1 MLVPSS
7 ATSSLHSVDRSTGHH
22 ATQDENLPLVEP
34 CGRHEL
40 VAFENSRQLPVHK
53 TFIHFNVRMSDL
65 IDELTPP
72 GVSQVPQI
80 QWDSA
85 PAQMLHV
92 PFHTKWPEHEMKH
105 IKKEC
110 KPCAY
115 HFKRD
120 GCRWGAQCAFCHLC
134 PKKEIM
140 VRKKEKLRALRR
152 QEQLILQQRLLATA
166 THTLPKTGT
175 VVPGTSAEEEQEA
188 NSDQTSTGSA
198 CLA

>member
-1 MLVPSS
+1 
-7 ATSSLHSVDRSTGHH
+7 
-22 ATQDENLPLVEP
+22 
-34 CGRHEL
+34 
-40 VAFENSRQLPVHK
+40 
-53 TFIHFNVRMSDL
+53 
-65 IDELTPP
+65 
-72 GVSQVPQI
+72 
-80 QWDSA
+80 
-85 PAQMLHV
+85 
-92 PFHTKWPEHEMKH
+92 MKH

-166 THTLPKTGT
+166 TTTLPKTGA
-175 VVPGTSAEEEQEA
+175 VVPWASAGQGLQEQQCEGE
-188 NSDQTSTGSA
+188 QTFSSA
-198 CLA
+198 RCA